1 METNTLQHHGI
12 LGQKWGVR
20 RFQNKDGTLTSAGR
34 KRLAKLES
42 ETEKLKGR
50 TTKTKT
56 HTKSISEMSDDELRQ
71 KIARRKL
78 ESEYIATTQVVSR
91 GKAITDRVL
100 KNIITP
106 AAEDVGKQV
115 VKSYMAKATNKV
127 LGLEGEDKVY
137 ANNKKKN

>member
-34 KRLAKLES
+34 KRLAKLEA
-42 ETEKLKGR
+42 ETDKLKSN
-50 TTKTKT
+50 TTKP
-56 HTKSISEMSDDELRQ
+56 HSKSISEMSDDELRQ
-71 KIARRKL
+71 TIVRRKL
-78 ESEYIATTQVVSR
+78 ESEYIATTKVVSR

>member
-42 ETEKLKGR
+42 ETEKLKGS
-50 TTKTKT
+50 TTKT